1 MSGLIRLVPLFF
13 LFYSLLCSPV
23 LSQDTLPE
31 TRISIDVRNRT
42 IDQILDEITLQTGYY
57 FTYNASLINGKQRVE
72 FRVDHLPLEETLDS
86 LFHEPLFAYRIID
99 RNIVI
104 FRENTSCPAVIDEQ
118 IDRSILKGRVVDE
131 RSGKPLAYTTIA
143 LYGTTLGTISNQEG
157 EFSFKLPT
165 ELSNPLLVFSFMGY
179 KRKLVPVRYTLGEER
194 EIELE
199 KETIPLQEV
208 IIRYT
213 DPVILLKEA
222 IGMVPGNYL
231 NDHAAMTAFY
241 RESVK
246 RNDDFMIYS
255 EAVLDV
261 AKGPYEPFSQG
272 DQVRIRKGRK
282 VTDVS
287 EEDTVMIKLRSGIYT
302 SLTLDVVKNRP
313 DFLIEGFEKLYDL
326 EFTDMMTYGDRLVYV
341 ISFEQK
347 SHITDLMFQGQLY
360 LDQQTLTIVAA
371 DFEFNPELIHKEPGL
386 FLVSRSPSI
395 RVRPVFARYHVDYR
409 AVDGRYHISQVR
421 AELEV
426 KVRKRR
432 QWIGA
437 RYRISIEMAI
447 TDVEPGQ
454 RLRISL
460 SDRVRADIVMA
471 DQPFEFDP
479 SFWGIHNTIEP
490 EASLKES
497 IRRIEESL
505 LEIRK

>member
-1 MSGLIRLVPLFF
+1 MTGLVSLAFLFF
-13 LFYSLLCSPV
+13 LFYFPIYSQAT
-23 LSQDTLPE
+23 SQDTLPD
-31 TRISIDVRNRT
+31 TRISINVRNRT
-42 IDQILDEITLQTGYY
+42 IDQILDEISLQTGYY
-57 FTYNASLINGKQRVE
+57 FTYNASLIDGKKRLAFHISQ
-72 FRVDHLPLEETLDS
+72 LPLEEALDS
-86 LFHEPLFAYRIID
+86 LFHEQQFAYRLID

-104 FRENTSCPAVIDEQ
+104 FRENISLPARLDEQ
-118 IDRSILKGRVVDE
+118 TDRYVLSGRVADG

-143 LYGTTLGTISNQEG
+143 LYGTPLGTISNQQG

-165 ELSNPLLVFSFMGY
+165 DLPDPLLVFSFMGY
-179 KRKLVPVRYTLGEER
+179 KRKLVPVSYPLEGELV
-194 EIELE
+194 IELE

-208 IIRYT
+208 VIRYT

-222 IGMVPGNYL
+222 IRNIPGNYL
-231 NDHAAMTAFY
+231 DDHATMTAFY

-261 AKGPYEPFSQG
+261 AKGPYEPFSPG

-313 DFLIEGFEKLYDL
+313 DFLSPGFEHLYDL
-326 EFTDMMTYGDRLVYV
+326 EFTDIMTYGDRLVYV
-341 ISFEQK
+341 ISFRQK

-360 LDQQTLTIVAA
+360 LDQETLTIVAA
-371 DFEFNPELIHKEPGL
+371 DFEFNPNLIHKEPGL
-386 FLVSRSPSI
+386 FLVSKSPKI
-395 RVRPVFARYHVDYR
+395 RIRPVFARYHVDYR

-421 AELEV
+421 AEVEM

-447 TDVEPGQ
+447 TDVQPGR

-479 SFWGIHNTIEP
+479 SFWGIHNTIQP
-490 EASLKES
+490 EVSLKES

-505 LEIRK
+505 LEIRR